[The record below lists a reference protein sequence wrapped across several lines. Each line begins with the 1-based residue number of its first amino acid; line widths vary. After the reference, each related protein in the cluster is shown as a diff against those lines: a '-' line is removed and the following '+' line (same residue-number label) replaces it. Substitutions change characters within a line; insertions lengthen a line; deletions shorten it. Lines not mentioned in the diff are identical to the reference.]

1 MSRLGAKAK
10 DSDAQKAV
18 AKGITSAAR
27 RPVPPAGAAGGMRPS
42 EIISELRKVEWPGR
56 QEVIRMTS
64 VVITTVIILALTIGI
79 ADYVFGLGSKWIY
92 SVLSSHITA

>member
-1 MSRLGAKAK
+1 
-10 DSDAQKAV
+10 
-18 AKGITSAAR
+18 
-27 RPVPPAGAAGGMRPS
+27 
-42 EIISELRKVEWPGR
+42 
-56 QEVIRMTS
+56 MTS